1 MGDGHILAQTSHQG
15 HLVAVN
21 GMDDATGAKE
31 EAGLE
36 HGVGEEVEHAGHIA
50 QTAVVEVF
58 AVAGEA
64 YAESHHHK
72 GNLRNRGEGKHALDV
87 ALCAGYSGS
96 IEGGEGTYPYNDGE
110 TLGSVL
116 NPDGEHTCNLEHTGH
131 NHRGGVDEGRNRRR
145 TFHGIGKP
153 DVEGEHRTLSGTA
166 DEHQDKRDGKHRHCG
181 VLHQCSLRIAGDEVG
196 HIVSIFHRS
205 GKAEVEA
212 LGVVSE
218 DEDTDEEEHVGKAGD
233 DEGLLAGGNGG
244 SRRVV
249 EADEKVGADTYE
261 LPEKIHLEDVR
272 GHYQSEHRHG
282 EEAEVGI
289 VALEA
294 AFTVHI
300 SE

>member
-1 MGDGHILAQTSHQG
+1 MGDGHVFAQTSHQC

-64 YAESHHHK
+64 YAESHHHE
-72 GNLRNRGEGKHALDV
+72 GNLRDSGEGKHALDV
-87 ALCAGYSGS
+87 ALCAGDGSG
-96 IEGGEGTYPYNDGE
+96 IEGGEGTYPNNDGE

-196 HIVSIFHRS
+196 HVVSIFHRS